1 MIYLLNYYSGRKG
14 GDYMS
19 PRMKRVIATGVSLGA
34 VMLLSSTQLVG
45 AQQNLFPN
53 DVEKLTDVDAFIRGI
68 IRVVFIFATLA
79 VLLFLIYGGFKW
91 VTSGGDKTK
100 TEEARGTITAAIV
113 GLAIIALSFII
124 VRLLEAFFGINIT
137 KGGIINQINE
147 AVR

>member
-1 MIYLLNYYSGRKG
+1 
-14 GDYMS
+14 MS

-34 VMLLSSTQLVG
+34 VALLSSTQLAG
-45 AQQNLFPN
+45 AQQPQNLFPN
-53 DVEKLTDVDAFIRGI
+53 DIEKLTDVDAFVRGI

-137 KGGIINQINE
+137 KGGIIEQINN